1 MFLQRG
7 ENPKNGNMMYMSWYL
22 RCFYP
27 VSGVLE
33 KVSGQPV
40 VPDCPL
46 KVKKQCGEGLFH
58 QVLLAVLDD
67 NSLIVFAYALS
78 CHVV

>member
-1 MFLQRG
+1 MIF
-7 ENPKNGNMMYMSWYL
+7 SI
-22 RCFYP
+22 
-27 VSGVLE
+27 VLYGIGSIE
-33 KVSGQPV
+33 KIKGQPV
-40 VPDCPL
+40 VPDCPF

-58 QVLLAVLDD
+58 QILLAVLDD

>member
-1 MFLQRG
+1 MVFS
-7 ENPKNGNMMYMSWYL
+7 MVSHSI
-22 RCFYP
+22 RC
-27 VSGVLE
+27 VE
-33 KVSGQPV
+33 KVNGQPV

-58 QVLLAVLDD
+58 HVFLAILDD

>member
-1 MFLQRG
+1 MIF
-7 ENPKNGNMMYMSWYL
+7 SI
-22 RCFYP
+22 
-27 VSGVLE
+27 VLYGIESIE
-33 KVSGQPV
+33 KIKGQPV
-40 VPDCPL
+40 VPDCPF

-67 NSLIVFAYALS
+67 NSLIVLAYALS

>member
-1 MFLQRG
+1 MVFL
-7 ENPKNGNMMYMSWYL
+7 MVLHSI
-22 RCFYP
+22 RCM
-27 VSGVLE
+27 E
-33 KVSGQPV
+33 KVNGQPV

-67 NSLIVFAYALS
+67 NALIVLANALS
-78 CHVV
+78 SHVV

>member
-1 MFLQRG
+1 MFLQRE

-67 NSLIVFAYALS
+67 NSLIVLAYALS
-78 CHVV
+78 

>member
-1 MFLQRG
+1 MVFMMF
-7 ENPKNGNMMYMSWYL
+7 YT
-22 RCFYP
+22 

-33 KVSGQPV
+33 KVNGQPV

-58 QVLLAVLDD
+58 QILLAVLDD
-67 NSLIVFAYALS
+67 NALIVLANALS

>member
-1 MFLQRG
+1 MVFR
-7 ENPKNGNMMYMSWYL
+7 M
-22 RCFYP
+22 FYP

-33 KVSGQPV
+33 KVNGQPV

-67 NSLIVFAYALS
+67 NALIVLAYALS

>member
-1 MFLQRG
+1 MIFS
-7 ENPKNGNMMYMSWYL
+7 M
-22 RCFYP
+22 
-27 VSGVLE
+27 VSHSIWCME
-33 KVSGQPV
+33 KVNGQPV
-40 VPDCPL
+40 IPDCPF

-58 QVLLAVLDD
+58 QILLAVLDD

>member
-1 MFLQRG
+1 MVFT
-7 ENPKNGNMMYMSWYL
+7 M
-22 RCFYP
+22 FYP

-33 KVSGQPV
+33 KVNGQPV

-67 NSLIVFAYALS
+67 NALIVLANALS
-78 CHVV
+78 SHVV

>member
-1 MFLQRG
+1 MVFS
-7 ENPKNGNMMYMSWYL
+7 MVSHSI
-22 RCFYP
+22 RCMD
-27 VSGVLE
+27 
-33 KVSGQPV
+33 KVNGQPV
-40 VPDCPL
+40 VPDCPF

-67 NSLIVFAYALS
+67 NALIVFAYALS